1 MRSIAVL
8 TLALCV
14 PPAAGASPNDY
25 PFDFDSNISPH
36 KDYIDDR
43 IAEEFSNLPGVP
55 DSELTEVDLGDI
67 RLYFYPEMV
76 DAFYRARDSGPGYAA
91 ELPRPAVMC
100 QQHAAFT
107 LPSLELQSGDA
118 VCSST
123 KASIQA
129 VFADHQTA
137 CQYVEY
143 PELYVN
149 EYESGPIPSPL
160 DPDTPLTSFEGLI
173 SLCGEALMHVDFQ
186 ENLFDPG
193 LIITVREVIAKLRYD
208 SLLDALAAQRTDY
221 QQVLTDLQ
229 AVSYCF
235 TSGDVAALTADID
248 AMNLE
253 LDAAQ
258 QWLLDLYADGL
269 AQAAHDLAA
278 VECQCRTREE
288 LLHPALSDY
297 ERLQLSFY
305 IGGTYWRMRG
315 AGLTAEPPD
324 PDQGLQRRYYFVEF
338 PYHLIS
344 LLNAGEVDG
353 DNVGRD
359 IFIQENWGYADWMDM
374 GTSPGRDKY
383 ADLVD
388 MTDRGRVATTL
399 AAPRLRN
406 RNYDTRDLVFGGLMM
421 GPCYFYAWEELRNYQ
436 LGEDLQYPYMW
447 FLEGPTAIGEFC
459 TGGTLALGL
468 ARTMLWGKPLTP
480 CDGDCSHLD
489 GGTDASDGGIDAGGG
504 DDAGTGGDDAG
515 TGGDDG
521 GGGTDA
527 PGGDD
532 AGGVDDAGGDDAGT
546 GGDDASTGGDDA
558 GGEDAADSGIAGDD
572 SGTSSGGCGCGGK
585 APGQAILGLFT
596 LLALRPRRRNP
607 ASP

>member
-1 MRSIAVL
+1 MKVTVALLLILSVP
-8 TLALCV
+8 LA
-14 PPAAGASPNDY
+14 ASASPNDY

-36 KDYIDDR
+36 QDYIDQR

-100 QQHAAFT
+100 QHHAGFS
-107 LPSLELQSGDA
+107 LPALELQSGDA
-118 VCSST
+118 VCSQT
-123 KASIQA
+123 KSQIQA

-137 CQYVEY
+137 CRYVEY

-149 EYESGPIPSPL
+149 EYESGPIPPPL
-160 DPDTPLTSFEGLI
+160 TPDCPLTSFEGLI
-173 SLCGEALMHVDFQ
+173 SLCGEALMHVEFQ

-193 LIITVREVIAKLRYD
+193 LIIVVREVIAKLRYD

-229 AVSYCF
+229 AAAHCF
-235 TSGDVAALTADID
+235 TSSDLAALTADID

-258 QWLLDLYADGL
+258 QWLQTLYTNGL
-269 AQAAHDLAA
+269 AQAAYDLAA
-278 VECQCRTREE
+278 VECQCRTRDEPI
-288 LLHPALSDY
+288 HPALSDY
-297 ERLQLSFY
+297 ERLMLSFY
-305 IGGTYWRMRG
+305 IGGIYWRMRG

-324 PDQGLQRRYYFVEF
+324 PDQGLTRRYYFVEF
-338 PYHLIS
+338 PYQLIAE
-344 LLNAGEVDG
+344 LNAGITDA

-374 GTSPGRDKY
+374 GNSPGRDKY

-388 MTDRGRVATTL
+388 MTDRGRVATTM
-399 AAPRLRN
+399 AAPRLNN
-406 RNYDTRDLVFGGLMM
+406 RNYDTRDLVFAGLMM
-421 GPCYFYAWEELRNYQ
+421 GPCYYYAWEELRTYQ

-447 FLEGPTAIGEFC
+447 FLECPTAIGEFC

-468 ARTMLWGKPLTP
+468 ARTLLWGKPVSP

-489 GGTDASDGGIDAGGG
+489 GGTGGDDGGIGG

-515 TGGDDG
+515 I
-521 GGGTDA
+521 
-527 PGGDD
+527 GGDD
-532 AGGVDDAGGDDAGT
+532 AGGGDDGGNTGDGDVDGDGGGKDAASGDDAQDGT
-546 GGDDASTGGDDA
+546 AQDADAS
-558 GGEDAADSGIAGDD
+558 IAGDD
-572 SGTSSGGCGCGGK
+572 SDFQCDGGVTSDGCSCGSQ
-585 APGQAILGLFT
+585 APGQL
-596 LLALRPRRRNP
+596 LLALFVLLVFRRSKRPHH
-607 ASP
+607 

>member
-8 TLALCV
+8 ILALCV
-14 PPAAGASPNDY
+14 PLTAGASPNEY

-36 KDYIDDR
+36 KDYIDQR

-55 DSELTEVDLGDI
+55 ASELTEVDLGDI

-100 QQHAAFT
+100 EQHAGFT
-107 LPSLELQSGDA
+107 LPALDLQSGNA
-118 VCSST
+118 ICSQT
-123 KASIQA
+123 KSQIQA

-160 DPDTPLTSFEGLI
+160 DPDCPLTSFEGLI
-173 SLCGEALMHVDFQ
+173 SLCGEALMHVEFQ

-193 LIITVREVIAKLRYD
+193 LIIVVREVIAKLRYD
-208 SLLDALAAQRTDY
+208 SLLDAIAAQRTDY
-221 QQVLTDLQ
+221 QQALTDLQ

-324 PDQGLQRRYYFVEF
+324 PEQGLQRRYYFVEF

-344 LLNAGEVDG
+344 LLNAGEIDG

-399 AAPRLRN
+399 AAPRLNN

-468 ARTMLWGKPLTP
+468 ARTLLWGKPVDP

-489 GGTDASDGGIDAGGG
+489 GGDGEDGSDGADAGMG

-515 TGGDDG
+515 SGGDD
-521 GGGTDA
+521 A
-527 PGGDD
+527 SVGGDD
-532 AGGVDDAGGDDAGT
+532 AGV

-558 GGEDAADSGIAGDD
+558 GGDDASIAGDD
-572 SGTSSGGCGCGGK
+572 TDTLDSGVAGDDGGEDTGSDGCGCGTQP
-585 APGQAILGLFT
+585 PGQLILVLFAILAF
-596 LLALRPRRRNP
+596 RRRKRLF
-607 ASP
+607 